1 MQSILLELRA
11 GEGGE
16 DSRLFVRDM
25 GRMYSS
31 YCSRIGAAMECL

>member
-1 MQSILLELRA
+1 MQAILLELRA

-25 GRMYSS
+25 GKMYSG
-31 YCSRIGAAMECL
+31 YCTRIGAVMECL